1 MGKFLLQRRQPF
13 PIFLSPD
20 RESQKENPIDG
31 LFLRQAFLHHGFDQ
45 QIRDAACSLTGA

>member
-13 PIFLSPD
+13 PIFCHQTV
-20 RESQKENPIDG
+20 RVKKENPIDG